1 MINDKLKTLIVL
13 AQVKSYTQTAEICHL
28 SQPAVSQHI
37 KALEEMYGIKIF
49 KRVGRNM
56 ILTYE
61 GEVLVNN
68 AKKLIALNRNIE
80 KELSK
85 KRGTISK
92 LDIGITLTAGGYFIP
107 EILSVFKSKYPELR
121 FNFHTDLASNL
132 LERMRLNELD
142 FVIVDGTPQTTD
154 FMMELL
160 VKDELI
166 IIGPKGHPLADK
178 PVVSIDELKQEKFIL
193 RHEKANT
200 RLAFENY
207 LQNHLES
214 IANFDIILEIDNTAL
229 IKQLI
234 IAGHG
239 LSVMSRALCEVNL
252 AVGTLKEIKL
262 HDFHLERGIYLVY
275 PGELAK
281 SDIIKSIIGLKD
293 K

>member
-1 MINDKLKTLIVL
+1 MINDKLNTLIVL
-13 AQVKSYTQTAEICHL
+13 AQVKSYTKTAELCHL
-28 SQPAVSQHI
+28 SQPAVTQHV

-49 KRVGRNM
+49 KRIGRNLA
-56 ILTYE
+56 LTYE
-61 GEVLVNN
+61 GEVLVRN

-80 KELSK
+80 KELNK
-85 KRGTISK
+85 NKGGINK

-107 EILSVFKSKYPELR
+107 EILNVFKRKYPELR

-132 LERMRLNELD
+132 IERMRLNELD
-142 FVIVDGTPQTTD
+142 FVIVDGTPQTTE
-154 FMMELL
+154 FNVELL

-166 IIGPKGHPLADK
+166 IIGPKNHPLANKND
-178 PVVSIDELKQEKFIL
+178 VTTEELKREKFIL

-207 LQNHLES
+207 LLNHLDS
-214 IANFDIILEIDNTAL
+214 ISNFDVILEIDNTAL

-252 AVGTLKEIKL
+252 KVGTLKEIKVK
-262 HDFHLERGIYLVY
+262 DFYLERGIYLVY
-275 PGELAK
+275 PHDLK
-281 SDIIKSIIGLKD
+281 NTDLIKNISSLKQ
-293 K
+293 